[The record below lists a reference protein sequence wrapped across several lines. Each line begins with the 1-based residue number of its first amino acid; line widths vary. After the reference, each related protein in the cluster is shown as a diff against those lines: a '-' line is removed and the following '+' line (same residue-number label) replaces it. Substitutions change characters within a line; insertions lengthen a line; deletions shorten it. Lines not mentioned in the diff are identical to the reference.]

1 MRRTHLRGSKN
12 LLRAVVLR
20 VEGLEAR
27 GLMSIDG
34 FAAWSLVGPTIPSA
48 VPLSVAR
55 LLGSAEVASNLAGS
69 QAAGAASSAPY
80 TPAQLRHAYGVDLLS
95 QDGTGQTIAI
105 VDAHSSPSIASD
117 LAAFDS
123 RFNLPTANF
132 TVVTPS
138 TQAAPT
144 YDSGWATE
152 ISLDVEWAHA
162 IAPGAKIVLV
172 ETGVDQRT
180 NASADSDVSLMG
192 GVSYAVS
199 LGANQVS
206 MSWGGGEFSGESSYD
221 STFNHPGV
229 TFFASS
235 GDTGGDVLWP
245 AISPYVTS
253 VGGTKVSLDAAGNK
267 ISETTWS
274 SGGGGVSTMV
284 TRPSYQVGF
293 SSASNRAVPD
303 VAYNADPNSGI
314 YVLDNNQYLQVG
326 GTSAGAPQWA
336 GLAALA
342 NQGLL
347 AAGKSS
353 LGTGQAYG
361 TNTVLYNL
369 AGGTSYTNPNGDFL
383 DITTGS
389 NTHPATTG
397 YDEATGLGSPI
408 ANVLIPDL
416 IGPATTPPT
425 APTVGDS
432 GFESVNVGSGYQYA
446 PTGSAWSFPGD
457 VSNSGSGVTGNGSGF
472 TAGNPAAPQGSQVAF
487 LQSTGTIS
495 QSVAGW
501 SAGSYTISFQSAQ
514 RANYQSS
521 AEDFEILVDGKVVGT
536 FKPSGTSYQAYTTSS
551 FAVSAGSHVIKFLGL
566 DSAGGDNTAFL
577 DAVSVAVATAPP
589 APPAF
594 PSPGDAGFESV
605 NVGSGYQYA
614 PSGSAWSFPGDVSNS
629 GSGLTGNGSGFTAG
643 NPAAPQG
650 SQVAFL
656 QATGTISQSVAG
668 WSSGSYTI
676 SFQSAQRANY
686 QSSSEDFEILV
697 DGKVVGTFKPSGTS
711 YQAYTTS
718 SFTVSAGSHVLEF
731 LGLDSA
737 GGDNTAFLDAVSVA
751 IA

>member
-1 MRRTHLRGSKN
+1 MRRTHLRGRKN
-12 LLRAVVLR
+12 SLRAVALR
-20 VEGLEAR
+20 VEGLESR
-27 GLMSIDG
+27 DLMSVDG
-34 FAAWSLVGPTIPSA
+34 FAAGSLLGPTIPSA
-48 VPLSVAR
+48 VPLSISR

-69 QAAGAASSAPY
+69 QAAGAASPAPY
-80 TPAQLRHAYGVDLLS
+80 TPAQLRHAYGVDLLG

-117 LAAFDS
+117 LASFDN
-123 RFNLPTANF
+123 RFNLPTANL
-132 TVVTPS
+132 TVVTP
-138 TQAAPT
+138 TNQNAPT
-144 YDSGWATE
+144 YDSGWAME

-199 LGANQVS
+199 LGASQVS
-206 MSWGGGEFSGESSYD
+206 MSWGGGEFPGESAYD

-274 SGGGGVSTMV
+274 SGGGGVSTMI

-397 YDEATGLGSPI
+397 YDLATGLGSPV
-408 ANVLIPDL
+408 ANVLVPDL
-416 IGPATTPPT
+416 IGPVTTT
-425 APTVGDS
+425 SGAPTVGDA
-432 GFESVNVGSGYQYA
+432 GFESVNVGGGYQYA
-446 PTGSAWSFPGD
+446 PGGSAWTFSGSPGG
-457 VSNSGSGVTGNGSGF
+457 GSGVTGNGSGF
-472 TAGNPAAPQGSQVAF
+472 TGGNPAAPQGSQVAF
-487 LQSTGTIS
+487 LQTTGTIT

-501 SAGSYTISFQSAQ
+501 SAGTYAISFQAAQ
-514 RANYQSS
+514 RATYQSS
-521 AEDFEILVDGKVVGT
+521 AEDFEVLVDGKVVGV
-536 FKPSGTSYQAYTTSS
+536 FKPSGPSYQAYTTSS
-551 FAVSAGSHVIKFLGL
+551 FTVSAGTHAIEFLGL

-577 DAVSVAVATAPP
+577 DAVSVAVA
-589 APPAF
+589 
-594 PSPGDAGFESV
+594 
-605 NVGSGYQYA
+605 
-614 PSGSAWSFPGDVSNS
+614 
-629 GSGLTGNGSGFTAG
+629 
-643 NPAAPQG
+643 
-650 SQVAFL
+650 
-656 QATGTISQSVAG
+656 
-668 WSSGSYTI
+668 
-676 SFQSAQRANY
+676 
-686 QSSSEDFEILV
+686 
-697 DGKVVGTFKPSGTS
+697 
-711 YQAYTTS
+711 
-718 SFTVSAGSHVLEF
+718 
-731 LGLDSA
+731 
-737 GGDNTAFLDAVSVA
+737 
-751 IA
+751 